1 MLTALYP
8 SPCGSLLLGVDD
20 NAVCLCD
27 WLIRPC
33 YAPLRFAQRP
43 SAACA
48 DLRSSCSSSVTQCPA
63 ESQLLNA
70 LKAQLDTYFRG
81 ELHTFSLPLRPAG
94 TTFQQS
100 VWAAIAEV
108 PYGQTLSYAA
118 LAQNIGKPSAVRAV
132 ARAVGANPLALLIPC
147 HRIIGSDGSLTGYAG
162 GLAAKRWLLSLEN
175 Q

>member
-20 NAVCLCD
+20 DAVCLCD

-33 YAPLRFAQRP
+33 YAPLRLAQRP
-43 SAACA
+43 SAECVNLHTSGA
-48 DLRSSCSSSVTQCPA
+48 SQSPA
-63 ESQLLNA
+63 VSQLLNT
-70 LKAQLDTYFRG
+70 LRAQLDAYFRG
-81 ELHTFSLPLRPAG
+81 GLHTFSLPLRPAG

-100 VWAAIAEV
+100 VWAAITEV

-118 LAQNIGKPSAVRAV
+118 LAQSIGRPTAVRAV